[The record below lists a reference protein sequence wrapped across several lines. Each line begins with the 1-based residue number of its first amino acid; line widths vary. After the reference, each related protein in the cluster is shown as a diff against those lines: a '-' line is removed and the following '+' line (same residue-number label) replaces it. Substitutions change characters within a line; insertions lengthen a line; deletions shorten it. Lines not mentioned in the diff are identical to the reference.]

1 MEPIYIANIVGKNQI
16 IVFGPADEGGPP
28 PNDRVKYSSQRIR
41 PDDTIETIK
50 RKILVELPS
59 VSYDELYLFASVQP
73 FLTVERAIHLLT
85 CGHRFPIS
93 RHRLVT
99 LCQNL
104 KSPHL
109 AEQLCASIGSNLEKT
124 DYTAD
129 ELSQFLLA
137 IQNSEDLR
145 LDAPL
150 GETLQ
155 YNYPLPA
162 DPFQSVL
169 DPFLKKTHPDLVK
182 TQNKTVLLE
191 YGVIHENVINVCCAA
206 DVLAVAAATNADD
219 ANNANA
225 NANAEKIKLYFPYLH
240 ERGILS
246 REQLTERRQ
255 ELLDDTRNLIDDT
268 FLQHNAA
275 VEMLY
280 QVHDARQNPA
290 ELRYAER
297 GVKTVHFIM
306 RPVARF
312 TVPLD
317 SLFKVLNS
325 AQQTP
330 LIKYNPQGQR
340 EKVYRMYAP
349 GVAKNGNRIPALT
362 KAKVVRLDG
371 EIGKRRRVAVYM
383 ERRIDGFVCEVVCEF
398 DAEANVHVKANF
410 RRALQY
416 DQAYNNTTDR
426 VLRECLNPVL
436 DEARNFLQSTGGN
449 SIERFCSIAVP
460 TVEIMDLTYAAYLT
474 DTPMIRLQNIMGCVS
489 SVFTV
494 IDETGDELSMRYKR
508 VSNYDERFGAEAY
521 IAERM
526 RKDAT
531 VASIVSGLVKNRLV
545 KTEEAAMQRIADYR
559 AEEQVLETARRRGRT
574 RVKQPGFLT
583 VLRRENTELHIEISD
598 ITQVWYLRLLEIYL
612 DAIIRI
618 AMYRDRK
625 GERTTRVPLADLERL
640 CAKRAK
646 RAVAELKELNEDVVE
661 EGTGVGSGAVPV
673 PVPVPEFVAD
683 LSFEDRIALERA
695 QERETQVVGAMGA
708 EAEEDEYAGLGDV
721 LDIMGSNEDGSQGS
735 SGSQSGGA
743 PRKKAASAAAAASE
757 VEEEAE
763 EDEAEEEEEEGE
775 EGERG
780 KAYAP
785 QSLKNPNPF
794 EHKLQKSEPIL
805 FLSKKTGNYDTYST
819 NCQSNIK
826 RQPVVLSKQ
835 EYDRLHADPE
845 MRPMLK
851 DALEYGSDPDS
862 KYYYMCPRYWS
873 FKDRRPM
880 TEQEVKDKHLERHV
894 IGKKDKEVTLD
905 KYIFEFNDYGKEHMG
920 AKGYIPHYPGFL
932 NPSVHPN
939 GLCVPC
945 CFKKKQQFA
954 DLNACEDKLRVAKGQ
969 GQGQGH
975 PNVAEPVPSATAAT
989 ATAATATATASVAAV
1004 KEPVMAPA
1012 PAVKEPGMAA
1022 AAAAAAAAVK
1032 VPPHKAPDEYIVG
1045 PDKFPIPMGRR
1056 GHLPQAVQR
1065 FLNYDNS
1072 TCQVSHANKTLKK
1085 GVKCLLRNGV
1095 QEWDKDAM
1103 GRDEKPSQLSE
1114 LQSFIACMASLRQ
1127 DPRPKTIVEMK
1138 QIILDG
1144 ITLDSFLTYQNG
1156 TLVDA
1161 FKPAPGQEKEVHA
1174 SASIYNKTSYVQKMR
1189 AAMKVKSAQT
1199 RDRMQAAMSNTI
1211 NSYENFR
1218 SFIASNDSVI
1228 DHTYMW
1234 DIFTTFNPKIF
1245 TQKVG
1250 FNLIILEVPKDDNS
1264 DALNIICPSNHY
1276 SNNFFDV
1283 RKMTVVLIKQY
1294 NYYEPVF
1301 QFTDNDDAKKTD
1313 VKTSFSLLATSL
1325 MPNLKVMIE
1334 LIKDTIFPGCDP
1346 LHVPG
1351 AGIKRYAFKY
1361 NISAS
1366 EAMAIL
1372 KRHNIVVN
1380 ELVLNYDSKI
1390 IGLVAEKR
1398 TADRLHSGIVM
1409 TAASPLDADM
1419 MDTELELVMMDD
1431 PDIWSSYADTLAFLA
1446 FVHKETKG
1454 KIPCLPRI
1462 KVVDD
1467 AHLIGIM
1474 TETNQFME
1482 IRPHIPESLTP
1493 PIKTN
1498 PPLDIIAYN
1507 TTNPH
1512 AADAAVQTGA
1522 SGEDKDRVRYVQRI
1536 HLETEMYDMFRNS
1549 MRIMINKIKN
1559 IEQKKRLEDIVLN
1572 GPSSSSND
1580 YHGDIRE
1587 IMRICR
1593 EMGDPAIHFTMM
1605 QDAVLDAFISEHR
1618 FKSSSTAFM
1627 RCISA
1632 ENRIEY
1638 GANSCMRAVNPVGGE
1653 CTIILPQKNL
1663 INGID
1668 NRTFYYGKLAD
1679 ELLRYTRLRRFI
1691 LSGTS
1696 SFTSLTPIQYNLND
1710 DEIILFH
1717 SQLDAYFENLEP
1729 GGGSANRFARYNTF
1743 FTANP
1748 ELNPGEIPS
1757 NQYKQVEDAPA
1768 TGPAAAATGVGG
1780 VGGVGGLCAPVAVKP
1795 LSGRAAVHYFPASM
1809 KLLSF
1814 ENAAGECTYDAF
1826 LSILREE
1833 NAEYADTSVR
1843 ELKIILVSKY
1853 EELMRTHKVQMMN
1866 YHKHLTANRMVLAAN
1881 AENFIMNTFHYMTHL
1896 DLWFLAQHF
1905 RIPIVLFSAQQQHPL
1920 VENKAPALVLYHD
1933 AREKQGGPPEDAS
1946 NLRFYFV
1953 MTLGRLR
1960 DVAPAYS
1967 IVRNDANE
1975 MKFPLSQ
1982 CTNDGFVAEIMKQL
1996 TVGVIPVSE
2005 FVAAYVPAVKKR
2017 VELVAAAADAAAA
2030 DAADAAAADAE
2041 EGAE

>member
-1 MEPIYIANIVGKNQI
+1 MYCDNCVETMEPIYIANIVGRGLT
-16 IVFGPADEGGPP
+16 IVFGTAVEGGPP
-28 PNDRVKYSSQRIR
+28 PNDRIKYSNQRIH

-59 VSYDELYLFASVQP
+59 VSYDEIYVFASVQP
-73 FLTVERAIHLLT
+73 FMTVERAIHLLT

-99 LCQNL
+99 MCQNL

-109 AEQLCASIGSNLEKT
+109 AEELCANIGSNLEKT
-124 DYTAD
+124 DYTSD
-129 ELSQFLLA
+129 ELSEFMLA

-145 LDAPL
+145 MDVSL
-150 GETLQ
+150 GQTLQ
-155 YNYPLPA
+155 YNYPMPA

-169 DPFLKKTHPDLVK
+169 DPFLKKTHPDLVQ
-182 TQNKTVLLE
+182 TNNKTVLLE
-191 YGVIHENVINVCCAA
+191 HGVIHENVIHVCCAA
-206 DVLAVAAATNADD
+206 DVLAADPDND
-219 ANNANA
+219 A
-225 NANAEKIKLYFPYLH
+225 ERIKLYYPYLH
-240 ERGILS
+240 EKGIMS
-246 REQLTERRQ
+246 REQLTERKQ
-255 ELLDDTRNLIDDT
+255 ALLDDTRPLIDDV

-297 GVKTVHFIM
+297 GIKSLHFIM
-306 RPVARF
+306 RPVVRF
-312 TVPLD
+312 TMPLD
-317 SLFKVLNS
+317 SVFKVLNS
-325 AQQTP
+325 AQQIP

-349 GVAKNGNRIPALT
+349 NIAKNGNRIPVLT
-362 KAKVVRLDG
+362 KAKIVRLDG
-371 EIGKRRRVAVYM
+371 EIGKRRRVAAYM
-383 ERRIDGFVCEVVCEF
+383 ERRIDGFMCEVVCEF
-398 DAEANVHVKANF
+398 DAESNVHVKANF

-426 VLRECLNPVL
+426 VLRECLNPIL
-436 DEARNFLQSTGGN
+436 DEMRNFLQSTSGN
-449 SIERFCSIAVP
+449 SIDRFCSIAVP
-460 TVEIMDLTYAAYLT
+460 TVEIVDIVYAAYLT
-474 DTPMIRLQNIMGCVS
+474 DTPMIRANGIMGCVS

-494 IDETGDELSMRYKR
+494 IDETSEELSMRYKR
-508 VSNYDERFGAEAY
+508 VSNYDDRFGAEAY

-559 AEEQVLETARRRGRT
+559 AEEQVLETAHRRRRM

-598 ITQVWYLRLLEIYL
+598 ITQVWYIRLLEIYL
-612 DAIIRI
+612 DSLIRI
-618 AMYRDRK
+618 ASYRDRK
-625 GERTTRVPLADLERL
+625 GERTTGVPLADLERL
-640 CAKRAK
+640 CAKKPK
-646 RAVAELKELNEDVVE
+646 RMVAELNELNEYVVA
-661 EGTGVGSGAVPV
+661 GAGAAPI
-673 PVPVPEFVAD
+673 PEFVAD

-695 QERETQVVGAMGA
+695 QEREADGVGAMGA
-708 EAEEDEYAGLGDV
+708 EAEEDEYAGLGDM
-721 LDIMGSNEDGSQGS
+721 LDLMGGEEEEEEADQRS

-743 PRKKAASAAAAASE
+743 PRKKAAAVTVAT
-757 VEEEAE
+757 EEEAEDEEEEDEAE
-763 EDEAEEEEEEGE
+763 EDEAE
-775 EGERG
+775 ERG

-835 EYDRLHADPE
+835 EYDKLHADPE

-851 DALEYGSDPDS
+851 DALEYGSDSNS

-880 TEQEVKDKHLERHV
+880 TEQEVKDKNLERHV
-894 IGKKDKEVTLD
+894 IGKKDKEVTMD

-932 NPSVHPN
+932 NPSVHPD

-954 DLNACEDKLRVAKGQ
+954 DLKTCEDKLRVAKG
-969 GQGQGH
+969 
-975 PNVAEPVPSATAAT
+975 PSAAAVPEPSAAVSAAVPVPSAAV
-989 ATAATATATASVAAV
+989 SAAV
-1004 KEPVMAPA
+1004 PVPSA
-1012 PAVKEPGMAA
+1012 AVSAAVPVPSAAVSAAVPVPSAA
-1022 AAAAAAAAVK
+1022 AAALK
-1032 VPPHKAPDEYIVG
+1032 VPHKAPDDYIVG
-1045 PDKFPIPMGRR
+1045 PDKFPIPLGRR
-1056 GHLPQAVQR
+1056 GYLPQAVQR
-1065 FLNYDNS
+1065 FLNYDNI
-1072 TCQVSHANKTLKK
+1072 TCQVSHANKMLKK
-1085 GVKCLLRNGV
+1085 GIRCLLRNGV

-1114 LQSFIACMASLRQ
+1114 LQSFIACMAALRQ

-1156 TLVDA
+1156 TLVNA
-1161 FKPAPGQEKEVHA
+1161 FKPDPSQEKEVHA
-1174 SASIYNKTSYVQKMR
+1174 AASIYNKTKYVQKMR
-1189 AAMKVKSAQT
+1189 ATMKEKSAQT
-1199 RDRMQAAMSNTI
+1199 RDRIQATMSNTI

-1218 SFIASNDSVI
+1218 RFIESNDSVI

-1313 VKTSFSLLATSL
+1313 VKTSFSLSAPTL

-1346 LHVPG
+1346 IHVPN
-1351 AGIKRYAFKY
+1351 ASIKPYTFKY

-1366 EAMAIL
+1366 EAMATL

-1419 MDTELELVMMDD
+1419 DPELDLVMMDD

-1482 IRPHIPESLTP
+1482 IRPHIPEPMIPS
-1493 PIKTN
+1493 IKTT

-1507 TTNPH
+1507 MTNPH
-1512 AADAAVQTGA
+1512 AADAAVQTGVA
-1522 SGEDKDRVRYVQRI
+1522 GEDMDRVRYVQRI
-1536 HLETEMYDMFRNS
+1536 QLETEMYDMFRNS

-1559 IEQKKRLEDIVLN
+1559 IEQKKRLEDIVL
-1572 GPSSSSND
+1572 GTSND
-1580 YHGDIRE
+1580 HRSAVRE

-1593 EMGDPAIHFTMM
+1593 EMGDHVIHFTTM
-1605 QDAVLDAFISEHR
+1605 QDAVLNAFISEHR
-1618 FKSSSTAFM
+1618 FKSTSTAFM

-1638 GANSCMRAVNPVGGE
+1638 RVNSCMRTVNPVGGE

-1679 ELLRYTRLRRFI
+1679 ELLRYTRIRRFI
-1691 LSGTS
+1691 LSGSS

-1757 NQYKQVEDAPA
+1757 NQYKHVEDAPA
-1768 TGPAAAATGVGG
+1768 TGAAAAATGVGG
-1780 VGGVGGLCAPVAVKP
+1780 VGGVGGTGAVGGMCAPVALKP
-1795 LSGRAAVHYFPASM
+1795 LSGRASVHYFPASM

-1814 ENAAGECTYDAF
+1814 ENAAGECTFDAF
-1826 LSILREE
+1826 LSMLREE
-1833 NAEYADTSVR
+1833 KAEYAEMSVR
-1843 ELKIILVSKY
+1843 ELKIVLVSKY

-1866 YHKHLTANRMVLAAN
+1866 YYKHLTANRMVLAAN
-1881 AENFIMNTFHYMTHL
+1881 AEQFIMNTFHYMTHL
-1896 DLWFLAQHF
+1896 DLWILAQHF

-1953 MTLGRLR
+1953 MTLGRMR

-1975 MKFPLSQ
+1975 TKLSLSQ
-1982 CTNDGFVAEIMKQL
+1982 CTNSAFVSEIMKQL
-1996 TVGVIPVSE
+1996 MVGVLPVSE
-2005 FVAAYVPAVKKR
+2005 FVAAYVPVAVKKR
-2017 VELVAAAADAAAA
+2017 IGLVAASAADAH
-2030 DAADAAAADAE
+2030 AAAAE
-2041 EGAE
+2041 E